1 MWLVAKFKK
10 NELSI
15 FKENLKIDEGA
26 DVDGYLKGFLI
37 IR

>member
-15 FKENLKIDEGA
+15 FKENLKIR
-26 DVDGYLKGFLI
+26 LKSDLTVNNS
-37 IR
+37 

>member
-15 FKENLKIDEGA
+15 FKENLKIR
-26 DVDGYLKGFLI
+26 LKSDLNFI
-37 IR
+37 NQNF